1 MTPTIIGAALAAFHD
16 LLACLIN
23 DDTLRISQVVP
34 TCGDFASAT
43 AAGTCI
49 SPCQPGGAEI
59 VPRFHHD
66 RCLQHSSRSGITW
79 SICPFGR
86 MLSNQKQSPKTRLSN
101 SLHRIF
107 QIREQILRA
116 GNMQVLHS
124 TAYLL
129 TQARMHKKFLT
140 SEGCPKG
147 TVQLIIA
154 LYSIVEKTRSGRHP
168 RSSEKSFS
176 TSTDG
181 FRRHGASREAALD
194 SKMLLKAVLIVCV
207 VRKERKAEY
216 WAERARVLF
225 PRIAAGTLRLP
236 LPAREAANE
245 PKGACLFGRQG
256 QGIRREQ
263 GSNKTHIPPKVDFL
277 GPRSYDAS
285 GEVGGYLYGPLEA
298 FCLSRLINTS
308 THTYTSHTMPSN
320 ILHVRA
326 ETKPLEHRTAITP
339 TIAKKLV
346 DAGYTV
352 NVERSPLSI
361 FPDSEYEGTGASL
374 VPTGSWVDAPSDHI
388 VIGLKELPEED
399 FPLKHTVRCIN
410 NPHNVIVVTDLK
422 TARSIR
428 SLFVLLY

>member
-34 TCGDFASAT
+34 TCGNFASAT

-116 GNMQVLHS
+116 ENMQVLHS

-207 VRKERKAEY
+207 VRKERKQN
-216 WAERARVLF
+216 
-225 PRIAAGTLRLP
+225 IGQS
-236 LPAREAANE
+236 AREFYFLALPRGRSDRRCQHGKRRTSRRAL
-245 PKGACLFGRQG
+245 ACLVGRAKG
-256 QGIRREQ
+256 FEE
-263 GSNKTHIPPKVDFL
+263 SK
-277 GPRSYDAS
+277 GPT
-285 GEVGGYLYGPLEA
+285 
-298 FCLSRLINTS
+298 RLTS
-308 THTYTSHTMPSN
+308 LRM
-320 ILHVRA
+320 
-326 ETKPLEHRTAITP
+326 
-339 TIAKKLV
+339 
-346 DAGYTV
+346 
-352 NVERSPLSI
+352 SI
-361 FPDSEYEGTGASL
+361 FWARAHMTHLAKSEATC
-374 VPTGSWVDAPSDHI
+374 TDHW
-388 VIGLKELPEED
+388 K
-399 FPLKHTVRCIN
+399 
-410 NPHNVIVVTDLK
+410 
-422 TARSIR
+422 RSVC
-428 SLFVLLY
+428 LG